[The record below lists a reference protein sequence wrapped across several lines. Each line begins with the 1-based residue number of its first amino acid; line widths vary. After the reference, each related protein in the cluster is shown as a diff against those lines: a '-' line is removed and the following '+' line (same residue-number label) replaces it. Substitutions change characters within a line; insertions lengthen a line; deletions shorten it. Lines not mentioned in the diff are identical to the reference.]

1 MVDAQLLD
9 RTLERA
15 VDGGVV
21 PGVVV
26 LAADD
31 DGIVYSAAFGS
42 REIGKA
48 PAMAMDTVVWI
59 ASMTKLITSIAALQ
73 LVEQG
78 RIGLDEPVGAYV
90 PEVAAVGVLEG
101 IDDAGVP
108 RLRAPRR
115 PITLRHLLSHTSGY
129 SYRTWNPVMRRYQE
143 LVGIPDPTQG
153 KKASFMTPLVCD
165 PGDRWEYGVSTDWA
179 GQVVESVSGQTLES
193 YFRTHILD
201 PLGMWDTGFV
211 LHPAVSARL
220 ASLHARRS
228 DGSFEVLPPEDPAPP
243 DFFGGGGDAFSTG
256 PDYLRLLRMVLAG
269 GQLDGVRVLRPET
282 VAEMGQNQ
290 IGELTTGM
298 LKSVDLAAS
307 HDVEFFPGT
316 AKTWGL
322 ASQIVSQDTATG
334 RAAGSLNWA
343 GLFNTYFWID
353 PVRRVTGVFLTQIL
367 PFGDPRVLD
376 LFTEF
381 ECAIYAGR
389 N

>member
-1 MVDAQLLD
+1 MVDAQSLD
-9 RTLERA
+9 QTLQRA
-15 VDGGVV
+15 VDSGVV
-21 PGVVV
+21 PGVVA
-26 LAADD
+26 LAANDG
-31 DGIVYSAAFGS
+31 GIVYSAAFGS
-42 REIGKA
+42 REFEKA
-48 PAMAMDTVVWI
+48 PAMELDTVVWI

-78 RIGLDEPVGAYV
+78 RIGLDEPVGACV
-90 PEVAAVGVLEG
+90 PEVAAAAVLEG
-101 IDDAGVP
+101 FDDAGVP

-115 PITLRHLLSHTSGY
+115 PITLRQLLSHTSGY
-129 SYRTWNPVMRRYQE
+129 SYRTWNPDIRRYQDT
-143 LVGIPDPTQG
+143 VGVTDPSKG

-179 GQVVESVSGQTLES
+179 GQVVERVSGQTLEA

-201 PLGMWDTGFV
+201 PLGMRDTGFV

-220 ASLHARRS
+220 ASLHSRRS
-228 DGSFEVLPPEDPAPP
+228 DGSFEVLPPEEPAPP

-282 VAEMGQNQ
+282 VAAMSRNQ

-298 LKSVDLAAS
+298 LKSVDPAAS
-307 HDVEFFPGT
+307 HDVEFFPGMT
-316 AKTWGL
+316 KTWGL
-322 ASQIVSQDTATG
+322 ACQITSQDAATG
-334 RAAGSLNWA
+334 RAAGSLSWA

-353 PVRRVTGVFLTQIL
+353 LIRRVTGVLLTQIL
-367 PFGDPRVLD
+367 PFGDPQVLD

-381 ECAIYAGR
+381 ERAIYAGR
-389 N
+389 I